1 MHNPECLQGNSYI
14 ECTTTQPNGNRGGWK
29 KNSALLDEFQRLKRG
44 LTPRGGVGRC
54 ISLHAHY
61 FCCIIVAMFQV

>member
-44 LTPRGGVGRC
+44 LTPRGGGWVGVFLYMHI
-54 ISLHAHY
+54 IS
-61 FCCIIVAMFQV
+61 VALL